1 MQFNITNKSIIDLS
15 KIFSP
20 TILKELCSTGNS
32 KKLRKIL
39 DELNLLYQVDLKK
52 NLESFFNDVYKIL
65 LKNYRNEYIYRS
77 IIIKKILL
85 GIHSLNT
92 AHLINECRVGNSKAD
107 CVILNGTST
116 VYEIKTQFDTF
127 SRLHSQLDDYK
138 KAFEY
143 VYIVVPIETLKKLEG
158 YNLDENIGIMV
169 LNKNSTI
176 SKTRLAKSNKNYFNK
191 ETIFDI
197 LRKNEYIEIIS
208 KYYEIPSIPNT
219 KIYTYCKRLFT
230 ELDIELIHAELVQI
244 LKKRDVSDLQKKV
257 ILNVPDS
264 LKALSMQTKLTD
276 KEKSNLLELLQT
288 DMKYI
293 IQ

>member
-138 KAFEY
+138 KALEY

-276 KEKSNLLELLQT
+276 KEKNNLLELVRKSIN
-288 DMKYI
+288 DK
-293 IQ
+293 

>member
-20 TILKELCSTGNS
+20 TILKELCSNGNS
-32 KKLRKIL
+32 KKLRRIL
-39 DELNLLYQVDLKK
+39 EELNLVYQVDLKK
-52 NLESFFNDVYKIL
+52 NLESFFNDIYKIL
-65 LKNYRNEYIYRS
+65 LKNYRNEYIYRN

-92 AHLINECRVGNSKAD
+92 AYLINECRVGNSKAD

-116 VYEIKTQFDTF
+116 VYEIKTEFDTF
-127 SRLHSQLDDYK
+127 SRLYGQLDDYK

-143 VYIVVPIETLKKLEG
+143 VYIVVPIETLKKLES

-169 LNKNSTI
+169 LNKNNTI
-176 SKTRLAKSNKNYFNK
+176 SKIKLAKSNKNSFNK

-208 KYYEIPSIPNT
+208 KYYEIPSMPNT
-219 KIYTYCKRLFT
+219 KIYTFCKRLFS
-230 ELDIELIHAELVQI
+230 ELDIELIHVELVQI
-244 LKKRDVSDLQKKV
+244 LKKRDISDLQKKV

-276 KEKSNLLELLQT
+276 KEKNNLLELLQK

-293 IQ
+293 I

>member
-176 SKTRLAKSNKNYFNK
+176 SKTRLAKSNKNSFNK

-276 KEKSNLLELLQT
+276 KEKNNLLELLQK

-293 IQ
+293 I

>member
-32 KKLRKIL
+32 KKLRRIL

-52 NLESFFNDVYKIL
+52 NLESFFNDVYKVL

-276 KEKSNLLELLQT
+276 KEKNNLLELLQK

-293 IQ
+293 I

>member
-219 KIYTYCKRLFT
+219 KIYTFCKRLFS
-230 ELDIELIHAELVQI
+230 ELDIELIHVELVQKK
-244 LKKRDVSDLQKKV
+244 KKRDVSDLQKKV

-276 KEKSNLLELLQT
+276 KEKNNLLELLQK

-293 IQ
+293 I

>member
-32 KKLRKIL
+32 KKLRRIL

-219 KIYTYCKRLFT
+219 KIYTFCKRLFS
-230 ELDIELIHAELVQI
+230 ELDIELIHVELVQI
-244 LKKRDVSDLQKKV
+244 LKKRDISDLQKKV

-276 KEKSNLLELLQT
+276 KEKNNLLELLQK

-293 IQ
+293 I

>member
-20 TILKELCSTGNS
+20 TILKELCSNGNS
-32 KKLRKIL
+32 KKLRRIL
-39 DELNLLYQVDLKK
+39 EELNLVYQVDLKK

-276 KEKSNLLELLQT
+276 KEKNNLLELLQK

-293 IQ
+293 I

>member
-52 NLESFFNDVYKIL
+52 NLESFFNDVYKVL
-65 LKNYRNEYIYRS
+65 LKNYRNEYIYRN

-276 KEKSNLLELLQT
+276 KEKNNLLELLQK

-293 IQ
+293 I

>member
-20 TILKELCSTGNS
+20 TILKELCSNGSS
-32 KKLRKIL
+32 KKLRRIL
-39 DELNLLYQVDLKK
+39 EELNLVYQVDLKK
-52 NLESFFNDVYKIL
+52 NLESFFNDVYKVL
-65 LKNYRNEYIYRS
+65 LKNYRNEYIYRN

-276 KEKSNLLELLQT
+276 KEKNNLLELLQK

-293 IQ
+293 I

>member
-208 KYYEIPSIPNT
+208 KYYEIPSMPNT

-276 KEKSNLLELLQT
+276 KEKNNLLELLQK

-293 IQ
+293 I

>member
-116 VYEIKTQFDTF
+116 VYEIKTEFDTF
-127 SRLHSQLDDYK
+127 LLLYGQLDDYK

-276 KEKSNLLELLQT
+276 KEKNNLLELLQK

-293 IQ
+293 I

>member
-143 VYIVVPIETLKKLEG
+143 VYIVVPIETLKKLES

-169 LNKNSTI
+169 LNKNNTI
-176 SKTRLAKSNKNYFNK
+176 SKIKLAKSNKNSFNK

-208 KYYEIPSIPNT
+208 KYYEIPSMPNT
-219 KIYTYCKRLFT
+219 KIYTFCKRLFS
-230 ELDIELIHAELVQI
+230 ELDIELIHVELVQI
-244 LKKRDVSDLQKKV
+244 LKKRDISDLQKKV

-276 KEKSNLLELLQT
+276 KEKNNLLELLQK

-293 IQ
+293 I

>member
-143 VYIVVPIETLKKLEG
+143 VYIVVPIETLKKLES

-169 LNKNSTI
+169 LNKNNTI
-176 SKTRLAKSNKNYFNK
+176 SKIKLAKSNKNSFNK

-276 KEKSNLLELLQT
+276 KEKNNLLELLQK

-293 IQ
+293 I

>member
-127 SRLHSQLDDYK
+127 RD
-138 KAFEY
+138 
-143 VYIVVPIETLKKLEG
+143 YIV
-158 YNLDENIGIMV
+158 N
-169 LNKNSTI
+169 
-176 SKTRLAKSNKNYFNK
+176 
-191 ETIFDI
+191 
-197 LRKNEYIEIIS
+197 
-208 KYYEIPSIPNT
+208 
-219 KIYTYCKRLFT
+219 
-230 ELDIELIHAELVQI
+230 
-244 LKKRDVSDLQKKV
+244 
-257 ILNVPDS
+257 
-264 LKALSMQTKLTD
+264 
-276 KEKSNLLELLQT
+276 
-288 DMKYI
+288 
-293 IQ
+293 

>member
-244 LKKRDVSDLQKKV
+244 LKKRDISDLQKKV

-276 KEKSNLLELLQT
+276 KEKNNLLELLQK

-293 IQ
+293 I

>member
-20 TILKELCSTGNS
+20 TILKELCSNGSS
-32 KKLRKIL
+32 KKLRRIL
-39 DELNLLYQVDLKK
+39 EELNLVYQVDLKK
-52 NLESFFNDVYKIL
+52 NLESFFNDIYKIL
-65 LKNYRNEYIYRS
+65 LKNYRNEYIYRN

-276 KEKSNLLELLQT
+276 KEKNNLLELLQK

-293 IQ
+293 I

>member
-276 KEKSNLLELLQT
+276 KEKNNLLELLQK

-293 IQ
+293 I

>member
-32 KKLRKIL
+32 KKLRRIL

-65 LKNYRNEYIYRS
+65 LKNYRNEYIYRN

-276 KEKSNLLELLQT
+276 KEKNNLLELLQK

-293 IQ
+293 I

>member
-276 KEKSNLLELLQT
+276 KEKNNLLELLQ
-288 DMKYI
+288 
-293 IQ
+293 

>member
-219 KIYTYCKRLFT
+219 KIYTYCKRLFS
-230 ELDIELIHAELVQI
+230 ELDIELIHVELVQI
-244 LKKRDVSDLQKKV
+244 LKKRDISDLQKK
-257 ILNVPDS
+257 S
-264 LKALSMQTKLTD
+264 YFKCA
-276 KEKSNLLELLQT
+276 
-288 DMKYI
+288 
-293 IQ
+293 

>member
-219 KIYTYCKRLFT
+219 KIYTFCKRLFS
-230 ELDIELIHAELVQI
+230 ELDIELIHVELVQI
-244 LKKRDVSDLQKKV
+244 LKKRDISDLQKKV

-276 KEKSNLLELLQT
+276 KEKNNLLELLQK

-293 IQ
+293 I

>member
-32 KKLRKIL
+32 KELRRIL

-52 NLESFFNDVYKIL
+52 NLESFFNDVYKVL
-65 LKNYRNEYIYRS
+65 LKNYRNEYIYRN

-276 KEKSNLLELLQT
+276 KEKNNLLELLQK

-293 IQ
+293 I

>member
-208 KYYEIPSIPNT
+208 KYYEIPSMPNT
-219 KIYTYCKRLFT
+219 KIYTFCKRLFS
-230 ELDIELIHAELVQI
+230 ELDIELIHVELVQI

-276 KEKSNLLELLQT
+276 KEKNNLLELLQK

-293 IQ
+293 I

>member
-158 YNLDENIGIMV
+158 YNIDENIGIMV

-276 KEKSNLLELLQT
+276 KEKNNLLELLQK

-293 IQ
+293 I

>member
-32 KKLRKIL
+32 KKLRRIL

-52 NLESFFNDVYKIL
+52 NLESFFNDVYKVL
-65 LKNYRNEYIYRS
+65 LKNYRNEYIYRN

-276 KEKSNLLELLQT
+276 KEKNNLLELLQK

-293 IQ
+293 I

>member
-208 KYYEIPSIPNT
+208 KYYEIPSMPNT
-219 KIYTYCKRLFT
+219 KIYTFCKRLFS
-230 ELDIELIHAELVQI
+230 ELDIELIHVELVQI
-244 LKKRDVSDLQKKV
+244 LKKRDISDLQKKV

-276 KEKSNLLELLQT
+276 KEKNNLLELLQK

-293 IQ
+293 I

>member
-208 KYYEIPSIPNT
+208 KYYEIPSMPNT
-219 KIYTYCKRLFT
+219 KIYTFCKRLFS

-276 KEKSNLLELLQT
+276 KEKNNLLELLQK

-293 IQ
+293 I

>member
-32 KKLRKIL
+32 KKLRRIL

-276 KEKSNLLELLQT
+276 KEKNNLLELLQK

-293 IQ
+293 I